1 MTIAEW
7 SRLGW
12 LTLEQV
18 LLQKILMIN
27 GLACLKN
34 YTLWNS
40 LTLDI
45 LQTREDIDPLITSS
59 VLFNDASEVFYACET
74 QYNF

>member
-27 GLACLKN
+27 GLDCLKN